1 MLLNAERTL
10 GEIAAENPAAVRVF
24 EKHHLDFCCHGDRPL
39 GQACREKG
47 LSLDQLRAELEKT
60 SATEQARDWSD
71 APLAALADHIV
82 SRHHNYLREELPSLG
97 QTIAKVIEAH
107 GRNHSDSLVPLQHA
121 FEGLSAELTA
131 HMMKEEMILFPLIK
145 KLEAAR
151 KEGGVFSGAPG
162 GSIGNPIRV
171 MEHEH
176 DSAAAALGQMRQ
188 VTSDYTLPPDACNT
202 YRNLFQRLQTLES
215 DLHLHIH
222 LENNIL
228 FPRASRLEAGLAGRS

>member
-1 MLLNAERTL
+1 MPLKTEKTL

-39 GQACREKG
+39 EQACREKG
-47 LSLDQLRAELEKT
+47 LSPEQLLAELKGTHVAEE
-60 SATEQARDWSD
+60 SQDWAA

-97 QTIAKVIEAH
+97 RTTAKVIEAH

-121 FEGLSAELTA
+121 FEGLAAELTA

-151 KEGGVFSGAPG
+151 KEGSIFSGAPG

-176 DSAAAALGQMRQ
+176 DSAAAALEQMRQ

-202 YRNLFQRLQTLES
+202 YRNLFQRLTALES

-228 FPRASRLEAGLAGRS
+228 FPRASRLEAGLSGRS